1 MEQLYTC
8 WGENLDQDHILM
20 EYPRPLLVRDSYLN
34 LNGYWDYAFTKEY
47 KQPEKYDGKILV
59 PFSPEAVLSGVNRQL
74 QPDEYLWYHRVIT
87 EAELDELEKK
97 ELFSPRT
104 LSEQNVSKQDNLETC
119 NQENSKGNE
128 NDSTETKEKR
138 ILLHFGAVDQACR
151 VFVNG
156 KNAGAHTGGYL
167 PFELDITEYLHAG
180 ENELLVAVKDLSDTS
195 YHARGKQKLKSGG
208 MFYTAQSGIWQTVW
222 MECVPKQYI
231 CSVETKPDLEK
242 GVIKIKVN
250 TGKNSGRKAKDSE
263 KEINSTETIIEIQEP
278 KIYKEPMQMPHDVLE
293 KQIEEQHKDSSCESD
308 SRSEYADRTI
318 LQTATGV
325 SDTWIQIPLKE
336 LKLWN
341 CETPYLYYFTVTMGE
356 DQIVS
361 YFAMR
366 EFSLVNQMLN
376 QENNKESNEK
386 INNNKIQEEQKG
398 NVIQRWNAKL
408 KEATEKSKQK
418 EKNQTK
424 NIDVPRICL
433 NGEIQFQNGVLDQG
447 YWPDGL
453 YTAPSDEAFIFD
465 IEEMKKT
472 GFNMVRKHL
481 KIEPQRWYYHCDR
494 LGIVVWQDMVN
505 GGSSYKHWFVTY
517 LATLM
522 SWLKIPM
529 RDIYPRLLSRETRA
543 GRHEFVREMKETA
556 RLLKG
561 HPSIAA
567 WVIFNEGWG
576 QFQTED
582 MTRILREEDPERLID
597 QASGWFDQGGGDFS
611 SLHNYFFKM
620 FIRTEEKR
628 ASVLSEFGGY
638 SYRVEGH
645 SACPKLYGY
654 GSSCKTV
661 KELNRRYEDRVKK
674 MRELI
679 PKGLCASVYTQW
691 SDIEEEVNGVYTYD
705 RKVRKIKESI
715 D

>member
-8 WGENLDQDHILM
+8 WGENLDRDHVLI

-47 KQPEKYDGKILV
+47 KQPERYEGKILV
-59 PFSPEAVLSGVNRQL
+59 PFSPEAVLSEVNRQL

-87 EAELDELEKK
+87 EEELGELGKN
-97 ELFSPRT
+97 ELFSAGNLR
-104 LSEQNVSKQDNLETC
+104 EQNVSKQDILENC
-119 NQENSKGNE
+119 NQKAGKRNE
-128 NDSTETKEKR
+128 NDSAKIRKKR

-195 YHARGKQKLKSGG
+195 YHARGKQKLKSEG

-222 MECVPKQYI
+222 MECVPQQYI
-231 CSVETKPDLEK
+231 RSVETKSDLEK

-250 TGKNSGRKAKDSE
+250 TGKHSKEVMIEIREPEIYKDS
-263 KEINSTETIIEIQEP
+263 
-278 KIYKEPMQMPHDVLE
+278 MRMPQDVV
-293 KQIEEQHKDSSCESD
+293 ESMAIFQ
-308 SRSEYADRTI
+308 R
-318 LQTATGV
+318 ATGV
-325 SDTWIQIPLKE
+325 SDTWIEIPLKTF
-336 LKLWN
+336 KLWN

-366 EFSLVNQMLN
+366 EFSL
-376 QENNKESNEK
+376 
-386 INNNKIQEEQKG
+386 I
-398 NVIQRWNAKL
+398 
-408 KEATEKSKQK
+408 KQK
-418 EKNQTK
+418 E
-424 NIDVPRICL
+424 VPRICL
-433 NGEIQFQNGVLDQG
+433 NGEAQFQNGVLDQG

-465 IEEMKKT
+465 LEEMKKT

-494 LGIVVWQDMVN
+494 LGMVVWQDMVN
-505 GGSSYKHWFVTY
+505 GGSCYKHWFVTY

-522 SWLKIPM
+522 SWMKISM
-529 RDIYPRLLSRETRA
+529 RDIYPKLLSRETRA
-543 GRHEFVREMKETA
+543 GRHEFVREMKETVQ
-556 RLLKG
+556 LLKG

-582 MTRILREEDPERLID
+582 MTRILREEDPDRLID

-611 SLHNYFFKM
+611 SLHNYFFKL

-654 GSSCKTV
+654 GICRNEKD
-661 KELNRRYEDRVKK
+661 LNHRYQDRGKK

-679 PKGLCASVYTQW
+679 PEGLCASVYTQW

>member
-1 MEQLYTC
+1 MKRVLKQFCNIFSARKIVIKTNRSRYHLYDGICLYMVEIKAEKGTDHMEQLYTC
-8 WGENLDQDHILM
+8 WGENLDRDHVLM

-47 KQPEKYDGKILV
+47 KQPERYEGKILV

-87 EAELDELEKK
+87 EEELGELGKN
-97 ELFSPRT
+97 ELFSAGNLR
-104 LSEQNVSKQDNLETC
+104 EQNGSKQDTLENC
-119 NQENSKGNE
+119 NQKASKRNE
-128 NDSTETKEKR
+128 NDSAKIRKKR

-222 MECVPKQYI
+222 MECVPQQYI
-231 CSVETKPDLEK
+231 RSVETKPDLEK

-250 TGKNSGRKAKDSE
+250 TGKHSKEVMIEIREPEIYKDS
-263 KEINSTETIIEIQEP
+263 
-278 KIYKEPMQMPHDVLE
+278 MRMPQDVV
-293 KQIEEQHKDSSCESD
+293 ESMAIFQ
-308 SRSEYADRTI
+308 R
-318 LQTATGV
+318 ATGV
-325 SDTWIQIPLKE
+325 SDTWIEIPLKTF
-336 LKLWN
+336 KLWN
-341 CETPYLYYFTVTMGE
+341 CETPYLYYFTVTIGE

-366 EFSLVNQMLN
+366 EFSL
-376 QENNKESNEK
+376 
-386 INNNKIQEEQKG
+386 I
-398 NVIQRWNAKL
+398 
-408 KEATEKSKQK
+408 KQK
-418 EKNQTK
+418 E
-424 NIDVPRICL
+424 VPRICL
-433 NGEIQFQNGVLDQG
+433 NGEAQFQNGVLDQG

-465 IEEMKKT
+465 LEEMKKT

-494 LGIVVWQDMVN
+494 LGMVVWQDMVN
-505 GGSSYKHWFVTY
+505 GGSYYKHWFVTY

-522 SWLKIPM
+522 SWMKISM
-529 RDIYPRLLSRETRA
+529 RDIYPKLLSRETRA
-543 GRHEFVREMKETA
+543 GRHEFVREMKETVQ
-556 RLLKG
+556 LLKG

-582 MTRILREEDPERLID
+582 MTRILREEDPDRLID

-611 SLHNYFFKM
+611 SLHNYFFKL

-638 SYRVEGH
+638 SYRIEGH

-654 GSSCKTV
+654 GICRNEKD
-661 KELNRRYEDRVKK
+661 LNRRYQDRGKK
-674 MRELI
+674 MRGLI
-679 PKGLCASVYTQW
+679 PEGLCASVYTQW

>member
-8 WGENLDQDHILM
+8 WGENLDRDHVLM

-47 KQPEKYDGKILV
+47 KQPERYEGKILV

-87 EAELDELEKK
+87 EEELEELGKN
-97 ELFSPRT
+97 ELFSAENS
-104 LSEQNVSKQDNLETC
+104 SEQNGSKQDALKSC
-119 NQENSKGNE
+119 NQEDSKGNE
-128 NDSTETKEKR
+128 NDSTEIKR
-138 ILLHFGAVDQACR
+138 VLLHFGAVDQACR

-222 MECVPKQYI
+222 MECVPQQYI
-231 CSVETKPDLEK
+231 RSVETKSDLEK

-250 TGKNSGRKAKDSE
+250 TGKHSKEVMIEIREPEIYKDS
-263 KEINSTETIIEIQEP
+263 
-278 KIYKEPMQMPHDVLE
+278 MRMPQDVV
-293 KQIEEQHKDSSCESD
+293 ESMAIFQ
-308 SRSEYADRTI
+308 R
-318 LQTATGV
+318 ATGV
-325 SDTWIQIPLKE
+325 SDTWIEIPLKTF
-336 LKLWN
+336 KLWN

-366 EFSLVNQMLN
+366 EFSLIKQVSN
-376 QENNKESNEK
+376 QENSKENNKK
-386 INNNKIQEEQKG
+386 INNNKIWEEQIG
-398 NVIQRWNAKL
+398 NIIQKWNAKL
-408 KEATEKSKQK
+408 KEVTEKGKQK
-418 EKNQTK
+418 EKNQTES
-424 NIDVPRICL
+424 IEVPRICL

-465 IEEMKKT
+465 LEEMKKT

-494 LGIVVWQDMVN
+494 LGMVVWQDMVN
-505 GGSSYKHWFVTY
+505 GGSCYKHWFVTY

-522 SWLKIPM
+522 SWMKISM
-529 RDIYPRLLSRETRA
+529 RDIYPKLLSRETRA
-543 GRHEFVREMKETA
+543 GRHEFVREMKETVQ
-556 RLLKG
+556 LLKG

-582 MTRILREEDPERLID
+582 MTRILREEDPDRLID

-611 SLHNYFFKM
+611 SLHNYFFKL

-654 GSSCKTV
+654 GICKNE
-661 KELNRRYEDRVKK
+661 KELNHRYQDRGKK
-674 MRELI
+674 MRGLI
-679 PKGLCASVYTQW
+679 PEGLCASVYTQW